1 MSSQAGSTQ
10 EKDTQKSAPALGGN
24 GPFSGS
30 HPEGEAG
37 DCLRG
42 SLAQRSGFSSPQP
55 VCPERRQVLAQPLL

>member
-1 MSSQAGSTQ
+1 MSSQAAESAH

-37 DCLRG
+37 DCLRD
-42 SLAQRSGFSSPQP
+42 SLAQVVRIQQP
-55 VCPERRQVLAQPLL
+55 SACLP